1 MTCYTG
7 SMRLLFFFLFG
18 LNIWIF
24 SLGQTPH
31 RVWAA
36 SEAETVIAE
45 CQKRTGMGR
54 ESCIG
59 FIKKYMN
66 IERCQEYTKLGAA
79 DCQKKLEDIRKSPEF
94 QSDSRVT
101 PDKGTPQSSSPSA
114 SPTTPRAEFVPQTL
128 KERILQAK
136 QDKEDRFTLLI
147 TETRQVMNY
156 LQGQGKDMGVLEERL
171 AFFEQKRQA
180 VIAAYDQYARL
191 GGEPEDKRP
200 PLGQAR
206 TLVASV
212 LRDSLEYYRNALLP
226 ELRRALDQVNE

>member
-1 MTCYTG
+1 
-7 SMRLLFFFLFG
+7 MRFFFISITLSVSWWLLSHG
-18 LNIWIF
+18 NL
-24 SLGQTPH
+24 
-31 RVWAA
+31 VWAA

-66 IERCQEYTKLGAA
+66 IERCQEYTKLSAL
-79 DCQKKLEDIRKSPEF
+79 DCQKKLEEIRKSPEF
-94 QSDSRVT
+94 QSSSNT
-101 PDKGTPQSSSPSA
+101 PPDKSAPQPSSPLV
-114 SPTTPRAEFVPQTL
+114 SPTAPRSEFVPQTL

-136 QDKEDRFTLLI
+136 QDKEDRFALLI

-156 LQGQGKDMGVLEERL
+156 LQGQGKDMEVLEERL
-171 AFFEQKRQA
+171 TFFEQKRQA

-200 PLGQAR
+200 PLGEAHD
-206 TLVASV
+206 LVASV
-212 LRDSLEYYRNALLP
+212 LRESLEYYRTALLP